1 VFFLEKDC
9 ETRRGFQTYFPY
21 AIKIVLPLLVDQ
33 KRKILLKRKEM
44 SER

>member
-21 AIKIVLPLLVDQ
+21 AIRIVLSMLVDHE
-33 KRKILLKRKEM
+33 KKILLKRKEG
-44 SER
+44 SE